1 MEKFITRNALAAL
14 TAMGFVGAA
23 GFMVN
28 SALKPAIT
36 HVQDSKHSPQI
47 ETIVRGQQLAE
58 QDNESIQLKRQI
70 VNEKLRLMSQK
81 LNLLQNGL
89 DLAKSQFKLAV
100 DRAIGTPRKQ
110 AQMLLSDLKIYNASE
125 ASFEARAEYTTKM
138 AGTMAAMGASAL
150 PFPERNP
157 AYLDKLHS
165 TALMYRQSLD
175 AFESD
180 ILGAKLQLDN
190 EIGRV
195 QKEFISMQMELQ
207 NVHTNKLDL
216 GDLER
221 AACDRAI
228 KLAQSLGPFLTHDL
242 IPALPLSPS
251 LANQDKPQLS
261 EGLLE
266 VSQWIEQAHVNTE
279 GLLEAELETQLS
291 SPVFMA
297 ANKLVYTLERRG
309 EP

>member
-1 MEKFITRNALAAL
+1 MKNFKRKILAVLA
-14 TAMGFVGAA
+14 TTGFVGAA

-28 SALKPAIT
+28 SALKLDST
-36 HVQDSKHSPQI
+36 YVQDSRPSPQI
-47 ETIVRGQQLAE
+47 ETIDQSQKLAE
-58 QDNESIQLKRQI
+58 QEKESIQLKRQNVI
-70 VNEKLRLMSQK
+70 EKLGLMSQK
-81 LNLLQNGL
+81 LNLLQNDL
-89 DLAKSQFKLAV
+89 DRAKSQFKLAV
-100 DRAIGTPRKQ
+100 DRAIGTPQKQ

-138 AGTMAAMGASAL
+138 AGTMAAMGASSL

-195 QKEFISMQMELQ
+195 QKEFISMQIELQ
-207 NVHTNKLDL
+207 NVQTNKLDL

-228 KLAQSLGPFLTHDL
+228 KFAQSLGPFLTHDL

-261 EGLLE
+261 VGLLE

-279 GLLEAELETQLS
+279 GVLEAELETQLS